1 MFPHLKG
8 KEREKLQARS
18 KEATNFPSKFP
29 RIKRRALTINGPQ
42 EQTFSNAAT
51 PPNIVRLST
60 VAAAS

>member
-18 KEATNFPSKFP
+18 KEEKNFPSKFT
-29 RIKRRALTINGPQ
+29 RIKRHALTINGSQ
-42 EQTFSNAAT
+42 EQMFSNAAT